1 MAGTFL
7 QAVLARLSLGLAV
20 LMAVSPAQAF
30 VLCLRP
36 DGSVALEVP
45 SPAGSE
51 ESCGPCDPCC
61 GPDPIGPEQRTISG
75 PDCCDCLDVAFQE
88 RSAAATVVSA
98 RAPSSANAALA
109 PAPPV
114 PRMPLAGAIRAPGLR
129 VVEAT
134 ESPGVLAHLRTI
146 VLRV

>member
-1 MAGTFL
+1 MTGSFL
-7 QAVLARLSLGLAV
+7 QEVLARLSLGLAV

-30 VLCLRP
+30 VLCFRP

-45 SPAGSE
+45 SQTGSE

-61 GPDPIGPEQRTISG
+61 DPDPIGPEQRTIAGS
-75 PDCCDCLDVAFQE
+75 DCCDCLDVAFQE

-98 RAPSSANAALA
+98 RVPNPADAALA
-109 PAPPV
+109 PAPPA
-114 PRMPLAGAIRAPGLR
+114 PLMPLAGAIRAPGLR
-129 VVEAT
+129 VVVAT
-134 ESPGVLAHLRTI
+134 GSPGVLAHIRTI